1 MNTIYKPKGAV
12 ADWSRTCE
20 GCAHIVNEPGPK
32 DTLWARCFALGLRQ
46 GFVVGNGRFLP
57 YVPAWC
63 PMMEQGMNYG
73 TRK

>member
-1 MNTIYKPKGAV
+1 MSSG

-32 DTLWARCFALGLRQ
+32 DTLWARCFAPGPRR
-46 GFVVGNGRFLP
+46 GYVVANEHFLP

-63 PMMEQGMNYG
+63 PLMQGKEGDDG
-73 TRK
+73 TGKQG